1 MRNFREALGIVKEEK
16 EKALKELAL
25 IRKHNTHL
33 VDSLDKSVDSIMLK
47 DKQLKDLR
55 FQLEQTRGALECA
68 KMEAAVRQACSEN
81 RVKTLRE
88 EIEAQKADIEEL
100 RGSNEDLKSVV
111 QKLSKEVRHQQ
122 DHIALRYIEP
132 ESAENHAMEALRKAI
147 KESQEAKRGKYVSVA
162 RERSLNNLDGHS
174 ERHRISKERI
184 CAIVDVPTGLYHS
197 LKTKLLPEG
206 NCLSN
211 KSISDKPSPAA
222 VSTNSSR
229 ILRKGKVVE
238 HTGFAY
244 PKEHTVPDCI
254 PEPVG
259 TLTATAAPNKV
270 LSGDG
275 VVVEKTTAE
284 DLLLRHLLSNRCS
297 STAGEQQQRWAA
309 AHNTLRGVVNTRSS
323 GSGVKRTTCCTAGQ
337 WRVVGAA
344 QMRHHTTLHFIGDAE
359 RQIRRV
365 GEEGCSGGWRA
376 CHANVVVSVEGSGGD
391 LDASTGITLYV
402 VAGSKAS

>member
-1 MRNFREALGIVKEEK
+1 MPRNLKVSYALPVGESVDCIRKVFITSVARSKHPLPSPLEEACFGEMRNFREALGIVKEEK

-254 PEPVG
+254 PERNG
-259 TLTATAAPNKV
+259 
-270 LSGDG
+270 
-275 VVVEKTTAE
+275 
-284 DLLLRHLLSNRCS
+284 
-297 STAGEQQQRWAA
+297 
-309 AHNTLRGVVNTRSS
+309 
-323 GSGVKRTTCCTAGQ
+323 
-337 WRVVGAA
+337 
-344 QMRHHTTLHFIGDAE
+344 RHHF
-359 RQIRRV
+359 
-365 GEEGCSGGWRA
+365 SG
-376 CHANVVVSVEGSGGD
+376 
-391 LDASTGITLYV
+391 
-402 VAGSKAS
+402 AGSNAHYAHFTCKHCHFRCRERKALA